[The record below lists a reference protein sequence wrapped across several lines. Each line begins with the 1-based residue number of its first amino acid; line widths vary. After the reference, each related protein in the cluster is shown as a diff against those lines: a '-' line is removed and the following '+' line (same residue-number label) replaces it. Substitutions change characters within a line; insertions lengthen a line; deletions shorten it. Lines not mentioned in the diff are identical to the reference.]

1 MKFTSECQNLKNL
14 SCKVQEEGESAS
26 QIKAVCKG
34 HENTWDPTPWAEAAL
49 QIKTLKPN
57 YAMITFGWKER
68 SSCHKQLN

>member
-34 HENTWDPTPWAEAAL
+34 HENT
-49 QIKTLKPN
+49 
-57 YAMITFGWKER
+57 
-68 SSCHKQLN
+68 